1 MRARSRVV
9 VGAMSVVV
17 VAAGAG
23 VAIARPFG
31 SAAATKNGSADNG
44 AATTLATVT
53 KRSLSAQTQVDATL
67 GYAGSYA
74 IVNQAHGTITALPAV
89 GRVVRQGQVLY
100 EVDGAPVVLLYG
112 STPAYRALAQGASA
126 SDVKGPDVQA
136 LNAALVALGYATSA
150 TLDPTSDEF
159 GSQTKAAVKKLQAHL
174 GVTEDG
180 ALALGQIV
188 FVPTAARITS
198 LPTGTSLGASAAPGS
213 PILNATSPDRLVTI
227 DLDATQQSEVKAG
240 DAVTI
245 TLPDQ
250 RTTPGVVWSVGTV
263 ATAPASD
270 SPTGSTSNP
279 TITVEVVP
287 TDPKATGKL
296 DQAPVTVSITTA
308 TVKNVLVVPVNAL
321 LALATGGY
329 AVEEVATDAVHHL
342 VAVELGLFDDA
353 EGLVEVHG
361 SGLAVGQRVVVPAT

>member
-31 SAAATKNGSADNG
+31 SAAATKNGSADNS
-44 AATTLATVT
+44 AATSLATVE

-74 IVNQAHGTITALPAV
+74 IVNQAHGTITVLPAV
-89 GRVVRQGQVLY
+89 GEVVRQGQVLY

-136 LNAALVALGYATSA
+136 LNASLVALGYATSA
-150 TLDPTSDEF
+150 TLDPASDEF

-174 GVTEDG
+174 GVTENG
-180 ALALGQIV
+180 VLALGQIV

-198 LPTGTSLGASAAPGS
+198 LPTGTALGASAAPGA

-263 ATAPASD
+263 ATAPASN
-270 SPTGSTSNP
+270 SPTGSTANP

-287 TDPKATGKL
+287 TDPSAAGTL
-296 DQAPVTVSITTA
+296 DQAPVSVSITTA

-329 AVEEVATDAVHHL
+329 AVEEVAPDSVHHL
-342 VAVELGLFDDA
+342 VAAELGLFDDA
-353 EGLVEVHG
+353 EGLVEVRG